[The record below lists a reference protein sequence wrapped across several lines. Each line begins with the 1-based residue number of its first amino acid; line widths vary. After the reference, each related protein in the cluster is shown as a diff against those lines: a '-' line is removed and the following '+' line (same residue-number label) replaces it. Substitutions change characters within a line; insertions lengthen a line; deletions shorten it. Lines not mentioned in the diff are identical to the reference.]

1 MLQKQNQQ
9 KAKLLKKLNHYK
21 IYNKKK
27 NLDLIEDYIELRGL
41 IRILLQEKFLFIFFT
56 IVFSL
61 LVYLYSYYKNINNKE
76 FYAEIKINKLN
87 KSFLY
92 DYKVDTHPIND
103 LQNLLQKNFLSNMY
117 DSKNLDEFVQ
127 KSSEIDN
134 FKAFLKSRRQGA
146 SQYFA
151 KNRFGLLKENDE
163 ITEYNRIFLIFPK
176 ELDEE
181 FTEYYKFFLIF
192 PKELDGVNFL
202 NNYGKYI
209 ENKTIGNMKNDLRLK
224 IEKEIYEYERAIE
237 FIKKELSN
245 ITTYDADKNLEVFI
259 VLTKAINFKKEKIK
273 KLENEINVNLIGEAS
288 YSESYN
294 NNYQLSLFYILKG
307 LIFSFFISFVIIYLK
322 NNLKKTN

>member
-1 MLQKQNQQ
+1 MLKKQNQQ
-9 KAKLLKKLNHYK
+9 KTKLLKKLNHNK

-27 NLDLIEDYIELRGL
+27 NLDLIEDYIELSGL
-41 IRILLQEKFLFIFFT
+41 IRILLQEKFLVIFFT

-61 LVYLYSYYKNINNKE
+61 LVYLYSYYKNIENKE

-92 DYKVDTHPIND
+92 DHKLDSLPIND
-103 LQNLLQKNFLSNMY
+103 LQNQLQNFFFLNML
-117 DSKNLDEFVQ
+117 DLKNLDEFVQ
-127 KSSEIDN
+127 KNSEIDN
-134 FKAFLKSRRQGA
+134 FKAFLKSKGSLA
-146 SQYFA
+146 SKYFA
-151 KNRFGLLKENDE
+151 KNRFGLLKQNDE

-176 ELDEE
+176 ELD
-181 FTEYYKFFLIF
+181 
-192 PKELDGVNFL
+192 GVNFL
-202 NNYGKYI
+202 KNYGEYI
-209 ENKTIGNMKNDLRLK
+209 ENKTIGNIKNDSRLK

-237 FIKKELSN
+237 FIKKDLSN

-273 KLENEINVNLIGEAS
+273 QLENENINNLIGEAS

-307 LIFSFFISFVIIYLK
+307 LIFSFFISFIIVYLK
-322 NNLKKTN
+322 NMQKKTN